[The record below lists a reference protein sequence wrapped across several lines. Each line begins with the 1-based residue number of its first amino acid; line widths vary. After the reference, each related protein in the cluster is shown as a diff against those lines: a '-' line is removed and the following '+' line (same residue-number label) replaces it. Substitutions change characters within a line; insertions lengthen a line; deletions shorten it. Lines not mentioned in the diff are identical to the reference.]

1 MAMPRSISLNFCVN
15 AQLTVRL
22 KPNDNCLQ
30 NYSGTGNFNYGN
42 ANIKNVRNKT
52 GVLELANSDLIV
64 NPVCTF

>member
-1 MAMPRSISLNFCVN
+1 MPRSISLDFCVN

-22 KPNDNCLQ
+22 KPNDNCLAKLQ
-30 NYSGTGNFNYGN
+30 RYTVNFNYGN

-52 GVLELANSDLIV
+52 GVLELENSNLIV